1 MVSKDDS
8 RDSVNK
14 LFLHDKPFL
23 LLKVINDSRSPVYAA
38 SISKKI
44 DCSYAYIVRLIKIM
58 TSFVK
63 PYIIDRTLSKIE
75 EYAKAVE
82 KVAISF
88 YDNKRQFLIKIQ

>member
-1 MVSKDDS
+1 MVSDDS
-8 RDSVNK
+8 KNSVSK

-58 TSFVK
+58 NNMGITYFEGNNHKKIINLTSK
-63 PYIIDRTLSKIE
+63 GKKIFKLMSE
-75 EYAKAVE
+75 
-82 KVAISF
+82 I
-88 YDNKRQFLIKIQ
+88 N

>member
-8 RDSVNK
+8 KDSVNK

-58 TSFVK
+58 NKMDITYFEGNNHK
-63 PYIIDRTLSKIE
+63 KIINLTPKGKKIFKLLSEI
-75 EYAKAVE
+75 
-82 KVAISF
+82 
-88 YDNKRQFLIKIQ
+88 N